1 MAGSP
6 PLLIIAGQPVINIE
20 IIPEEGCV
28 LLELGSTPQVGRV
41 AARLFPQATLIE
53 VEHEGVTG
61 GAAGLHLLYFRV
73 ALDDKFRATSREIGA
88 MVPPDVMVVL
98 RRTSGGDFKVS
109 GRVFKDGEMDLAVG
123 MSKDGMLVKTAIR
136 SNDDYDDIE
145 LEGKERLKKEAK
157 EWARKLDALA
167 GDEMSRLN
175 FAAFAEEI
183 RNEPDI
189 ARMLEQL
196 ESGEVFSDVM

>member
-6 PLLIIAGQPVINIE
+6 PLLIIAGQPVLNIE
-20 IIPEEGCV
+20 IIPEEGCI

-73 ALDDKFRATSREIGA
+73 ALDDKFRVTSREIGA

-98 RRTSGGDFKVS
+98 RRTSSGDFEVS
-109 GRVFKDGEMDLAVG
+109 GRVFKGGEMDLAVG
-123 MSKDGMLVKTAIR
+123 LSRDGMLVKTAIR
-136 SNDDYDDIE
+136 SNEDYEDIE
-145 LEGKERLKKEAK
+145 FEGKATLKKEAL
-157 EWARKLDALA
+157 EWVRKLDALA
-167 GDEMSRLN
+167 EDEMNRLN
-175 FAAFAEEI
+175 FAAFAEAI
-183 RNEPDI
+183 RSEPDI
-189 ARMLEQL
+189 ARMLGSL